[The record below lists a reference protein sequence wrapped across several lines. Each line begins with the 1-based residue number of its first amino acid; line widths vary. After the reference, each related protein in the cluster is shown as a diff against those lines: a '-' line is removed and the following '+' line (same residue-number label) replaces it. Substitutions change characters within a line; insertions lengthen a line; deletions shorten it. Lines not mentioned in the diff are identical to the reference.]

1 MRNITKHTL
10 ISLIWIPMLQS
21 LFTEEGQDACIVGY
35 LWDKTIKKCIPCS
48 AGYYGKNCE
57 DKCPY
62 PLYGLK
68 CFLFCNCAKR
78 VCHHVDG
85 CKQLPDEYTKT
96 SAPISYERSTNQST
110 STIASSQKTGMFQ
123 DTMIDTKQNQTLFHP
138 TNTTEN
144 KWIRS
149 VMFGI
154 IGLAAV
160 SFLLTMIYLYTHKQW
175 KRQITTMTL

>member
-1 MRNITKHTL
+1 MDFYASN
-10 ISLIWIPMLQS
+10 
-21 LFTEEGQDACIVGY
+21 LFFCCNRGQAVCIVGY
-35 LWDKTIKKCIPCS
+35 LWDQTIQKCIPCGP
-48 AGYYGKNCE
+48 GYYGKNCE
-57 DKCPY
+57 DKCPF

-68 CFLFCNCAKR
+68 CFLSCNCAKR

-96 SAPISYERSTNQST
+96 SAPISYERSTTQST
-110 STIASSQKTGMFQ
+110 STIASSQKTGMFE
-123 DTMIDTKQNQTLFHP
+123 DTMFDTKQNQTLFHP

-144 KWIRS
+144 KWVRS

-160 SFLLTMIYLYTHKQW
+160 SFFLTMIYLYTHKQW
-175 KRQITTMTL
+175 KRQITTRTL